1 MLSLNAT
8 TILSAHID
16 DSHVSSSRI
25 VVFFSTWKQ
34 EPRVTNK
41 QIDCFTMKMSQL
53 TLKNV
58 VQKYLILFIS
68 KWALNFINVFKNI

>member
-1 MLSLNAT
+1 MLSLNAK
-8 TILSAHID
+8 TILSAHIN

-41 QIDCFTMKMSQL
+41 QIDWFTIKMSQCI
-53 TLKNV
+53 LKQV
-58 VQKYLILFIS
+58 VQKYI
-68 KWALNFINVFKNI
+68 NFF